1 MHEGPPLIPEWINK
15 ITCAKCKKKE
25 YFSCNCPPKYNNKI
39 RKMPQKKSSPSYNS
53 VSKSTIQEH
62 KQLQNKRRL
71 NRFPNRKKRN
81 DYLNNISMVIH

>member
-53 VSKSTIQEH
+53 VSKSTIQDEEAAH
-62 KQLQNKRRL
+62 VNEFAGYTHQMSTKI
-71 NRFPNRKKRN
+71 RK
-81 DYLNNISMVIH
+81 DQT